1 MAARWLPNLEEF
13 FDSFWR
19 VLTDDINNLNSE
31 DDRSDYFSRRIEDYE
46 RTLRILAA
54 RLVEAVPHNM
64 SQLLDITATTRI
76 QLEDRA
82 IHRENRDFPHVLDGF
97 FQSSVEHSW

>member
-13 FDSFWR
+13 FDSFCR
-19 VLTDDINNLNSE
+19 VLTDGINNLNSE

-54 RLVEAVPHNM
+54 N
-64 SQLLDITATTRI
+64 
-76 QLEDRA
+76 
-82 IHRENRDFPHVLDGF
+82 
-97 FQSSVEHSW
+97 